1 MEEPKFYPGEHNDF
15 VRRSMNLPENVLIN
29 DVTLREGEQAADVD
43 FSMKDKIEIV
53 KKLGELGV
61 QQVQCG
67 YPGRSKIDWE
77 TIRTIK
83 TQKIPIKTE
92 AIAQVFQK
100 DWKEQIDACI
110 SCQPDS
116 LDLMYPSSPY
126 RLQYVQKVS
135 EQEML
140 KRSVEAVKYAV
151 NRGVLIRFAPTDSAR
166 TRLPFLLEIYEQV
179 IEAGAERITLTDT
192 AGNLTPTSTK
202 YLVGEI
208 TKKFKV
214 PLQIHCHNDYGL
226 ATANTLAA
234 FEAGASILDASIN
247 GYGERAG
254 NTALDELVVALRVFY
269 GVDLGIRLNLLTS
282 LCQYLETLSGVPLPP
297 MKPLVGKYAFAH
309 KLDAHVMGVLQ
320 NPIVYE
326 SIAPEVVGNV
336 RKIPMGKYSGPFAIR
351 RNAEAMGFTILDD
364 KLDAVRQE
372 VINFAVKNRTSLTDE
387 VFKDI
392 LQRTLK

>member
-1 MEEPKFYPGEHNDF
+1 MKMPAK
-15 VRRSMNLPENVLIN
+15 VLIN

-53 KKLGELGV
+53 KKLAELGV

-77 TIRTIK
+77 TIKTIK
-83 TQKIPIKTE
+83 AEKIPIQTE

-100 DWKEQIDACI
+100 DWKEQIDICI

-116 LDLMYPSSPY
+116 LDLMYPSSPL
-126 RLQYVQKVS
+126 RLKYVQKAT
-135 EQEML
+135 EEEML
-140 KRSVEAVKYAV
+140 KISVEAVKYAV

-166 TRLPFLLEIYEQV
+166 TRLPFLLEVYERV

-192 AGNLTPTSTK
+192 AGNLTPTSTR

-208 TKKFKV
+208 TKKFRV

-247 GYGERAG
+247 GYGERSG

-269 GVDLGIRLNLLTS
+269 GVDLGIRLELLTGLS
-282 LCQYLETLSGVPLPP
+282 QYLENLSGVPLPP
-297 MKPLVGKYAFAH
+297 MKPIVGKYAFAH

-326 SIAPEVVGNV
+326 TMDPSVVGNV
-336 RKIPMGKYSGPFAIR
+336 RRIPLGKYSGPFAIR
-351 RNAEAMGFTILDD
+351 KNAERLGVSVPDD
-364 KLDAVRQE
+364 QLEAVRQE
-372 VINFAVKNRTSLTDE
+372 VINFAVQNRASLTDE
-387 VFKDI
+387 VFQDI
-392 LQRTLK
+392 LKRNVK

>member
-1 MEEPKFYPGEHNDF
+1 MTEPKFYPGEYNDF
-15 VRRSMNLPENVLIN
+15 VRQSMKLPAKVLIN

-43 FSMKDKIEIV
+43 FSMENKIEIV
-53 KKLGELGV
+53 KKLAELGV

-77 TIRTIK
+77 TIKTIK
-83 TQKIPIKTE
+83 AEKIPIQIE

-100 DWKEQIDACI
+100 DWKEQIDICI

-116 LDLMYPSSPY
+116 LDLMYPSSPL
-126 RLQYVQKVS
+126 RLKYVQKAS
-135 EQEML
+135 EEEML
-140 KRSVEAVKYAV
+140 KISVEAVKYAV

-166 TRLPFLLEIYEQV
+166 TRLPFLLEVYERV

-192 AGNLTPTSTK
+192 VGNLTPTSTR

-208 TKKFKV
+208 TKRFSV

-226 ATANTLAA
+226 AMANTLAA

-269 GVDLGIRLNLLTS
+269 GIDLGIRLNLLTS
-282 LCQYLETLSGVPLPP
+282 LSQYLENLSGVPLPP
-297 MKPLVGKYAFAH
+297 MKPIVGKYAFAH

-320 NPIVYE
+320 NPAVYE
-326 SIAPEVVGNV
+326 TMAPETVGNV
-336 RKIPMGKYSGPFAIR
+336 RKIPLGKYSGSFAIR
-351 RNAEAMGFTILDD
+351 KNAERLGVSLPDD
-364 KLDAVRQE
+364 KLEAVRQE
-372 VINFAVKNRTSLTDE
+372 VVNFAVKNKTSLTDK
-387 VFKDI
+387 VFKNI
-392 LQRTLK
+392 LQRNLK

>member
-1 MEEPKFYPGEHNDF
+1 
-15 VRRSMNLPENVLIN
+15 
-29 DVTLREGEQAADVD
+29 
-43 FSMKDKIEIV
+43 MKNKIEIV
-53 KKLGELGV
+53 KKLAELGV

-77 TIRTIK
+77 TIKTIK
-83 TQKIPIKTE
+83 AEKIPIQTE

-100 DWKEQIDACI
+100 DWKEQIDICI

-116 LDLMYPSSPY
+116 LDLMYPSSPL
-126 RLQYVQKVS
+126 RLKYVQKAS
-135 EQEML
+135 EEEML
-140 KRSVEAVKYAV
+140 KISVEAVKYAV

-166 TRLPFLLEIYEQV
+166 TRLPFLLEVYERV

-192 AGNLTPTSTK
+192 VGNLTPTSTR

-208 TKKFKV
+208 TKRFTV

-282 LCQYLETLSGVPLPP
+282 LSQYLENLSGVPLSP
-297 MKPLVGKYAFAH
+297 MKPIVGKYAFAH

-326 SIAPEVVGNV
+326 TMAPETVGNV
-336 RKIPMGKYSGPFAIR
+336 RKIPLGKYSGPFAIR
-351 RNAEAMGFTILDD
+351 KNAERLEVSLPDD
-364 KLDAVRQE
+364 KLEAVRQE
-372 VINFAVKNRTSLTDE
+372 VVNFAVKNKTSLTDE

-392 LQRTLK
+392 LQRNLK

>member
-15 VRRSMNLPENVLIN
+15 VRQSMNLPKNVLIN

-61 QQVQCG
+61 RQVQCG

-77 TIRTIK
+77 TIKMIK
-83 TQKIPIKTE
+83 AEKIPIKTE

-100 DWKEQIDACI
+100 DWKEQIDTCI

-126 RLQYVQKVS
+126 RLKYVQKVS
-135 EQEML
+135 EEEMV
-140 KRSVEAVKYAV
+140 KRSVEAVKYAA
-151 NRGVLIRFAPTDSAR
+151 NRGVLVRFAPTDSAR
-166 TRLPFLLEIYEQV
+166 TRVPFLLEIYERV
-179 IEAGAERITLTDT
+179 IEAGAERITLADT
-192 AGNLTPTSTK
+192 AGNLTPTSTR

-208 TKKFKV
+208 TKKFRV

-254 NTALDELVVALRVFY
+254 NTTLDELVVALHVFY
-269 GVDLGIRLNLLTS
+269 GVDLGIRLHLLTS
-282 LCQYLETLSGVPLPP
+282 LSQYLETLSGVPLP
-297 MKPLVGKYAFAH
+297 
-309 KLDAHVMGVLQ
+309 
-320 NPIVYE
+320 
-326 SIAPEVVGNV
+326 
-336 RKIPMGKYSGPFAIR
+336 R
-351 RNAEAMGFTILDD
+351 
-364 KLDAVRQE
+364 
-372 VINFAVKNRTSLTDE
+372 
-387 VFKDI
+387 
-392 LQRTLK
+392 